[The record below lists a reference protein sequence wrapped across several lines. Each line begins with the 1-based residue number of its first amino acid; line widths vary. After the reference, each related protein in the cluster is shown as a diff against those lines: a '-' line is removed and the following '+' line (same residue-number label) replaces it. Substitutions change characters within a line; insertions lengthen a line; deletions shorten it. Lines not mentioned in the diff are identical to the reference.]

1 MNAGART
8 VISILAIICLA
19 GVSDPGQAQ
28 HRSGHQDI
36 IDDIIREV
44 VDRAFAKFED
54 KIAEANETYDE
65 KREKIMSKER
75 GG

>member
-8 VISILAIICLA
+8 VINILAIICLA

-36 IDDIIREV
+36 IDDIIRDV

>member
-1 MNAGART
+1 MQRKLDKARAEFEREASKEQKREK
-8 VISILAIICLA
+8 ISEKRRKLR
-19 GVSDPGQAQ
+19 GK
-28 HRSGHQDI
+28 
-36 IDDIIREV
+36 